1 MIIAF
6 VLSIIACAIP
16 SAILLIQIVDGIACN
31 MANRHFEKYHNFD
44 TIWWHIDHALDPF
57 II

>member
-16 SAILLIQIVDGIACN
+16 SAILIAQIVGGIARN
-31 MANRHFEKYHNFD
+31 MANRHFEKYHNFN
-44 TIWWHIDHALDPF
+44 TIWWHIEHALDSF
-57 II
+57 MI

>member
-16 SAILLIQIVDGIACN
+16 STILLIQIAGGIARN

-57 II
+57 MI